1 MKIIHVKLRSAL
13 KLRGLRCGWFCIKST
28 DGIKRGNGI
37 EEEEEYLVFT
47 GYSIIKILIDHY
59 LETFL

>member
-28 DGIKRGNGI
+28 DGIYRGNGI
-37 EEEEEYLVFT
+37 EEEEEEYLVFT
-47 GYSIIKILIDHY
+47 GYKY
-59 LETFL
+59 